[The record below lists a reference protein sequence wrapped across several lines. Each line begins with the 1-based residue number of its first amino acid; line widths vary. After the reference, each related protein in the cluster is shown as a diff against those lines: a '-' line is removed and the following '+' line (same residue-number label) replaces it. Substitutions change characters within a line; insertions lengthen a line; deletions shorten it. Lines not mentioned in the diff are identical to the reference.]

1 MVFMLHM
8 EMEASIQIWIELNS
22 RAEGGLVRD
31 TMSVQNK
38 NGYSSQSV
46 MTTFGS
52 IA

>member
-1 MVFMLHM
+1 MLHM
-8 EMEASIQIWIELNS
+8 EMEASIQIWIELNN

-52 IA
+52 IV

>member
-1 MVFMLHM
+1 MLHM
-8 EMEASIQIWIELNS
+8 EMEASIQIWNPIHN

-31 TMSVQNK
+31 TMSIQNK
-38 NGYSSQSV
+38 QGDSSLSV